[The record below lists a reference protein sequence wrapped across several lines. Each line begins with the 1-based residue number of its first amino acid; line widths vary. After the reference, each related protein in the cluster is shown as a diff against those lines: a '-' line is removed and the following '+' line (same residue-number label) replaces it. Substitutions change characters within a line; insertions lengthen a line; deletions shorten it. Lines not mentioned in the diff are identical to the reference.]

1 MGCLMV
7 REDCSL
13 LVGAAA
19 VLVVSALSACATGS
33 NDGSFQPPN
42 DPTLDAGRDDER
54 DRNPLP
60 DARLPTPGLDA
71 ATEPGADGG
80 TCNATTCPSGCCAA
94 GKCVPGA
101 SDGACGTGGKT
112 CSDCRPPAATCKAQ
126 ACVAA
131 VCDAT
136 SCPHG
141 CCSSGV
147 CVGGTT
153 DKACGATG
161 AACLDCT
168 TQSRTCGAGGTCA
181 PPACGPSNCPNG
193 CCDTRGRCQ
202 GGTSD
207 YTCGY
212 GGGACVDCTLHHD
225 ICSITG
231 RCY

>member
-7 REDCSL
+7 REDFSL
-13 LVGAAA
+13 FVAAA
-19 VLVVSALSACATGS
+19 AILSALNACATGA
-33 NDGSFQPPN
+33 NDDRFPLPN
-42 DPTLDAGRDDER
+42 DLTVDAGRDDER
-54 DRNPLP
+54 DRDASP

-71 ATEPGADGG
+71 ATEPGADAGA
-80 TCNATTCPSGCCAA
+80 CNATTCPSGCCAA
-94 GKCVPGA
+94 GKCVAGA
-101 SDGACGTGGKT
+101 SDGACGSGGKA

-136 SCPHG
+136 SCSRG
-141 CCSSGV
+141 CCSSGM

-161 AACLDCT
+161 GACLDCT
-168 TQSRTCGAGGTCA
+168 AQSRTCGAGGTCA

-212 GGGACVDCTLHHD
+212 GGGECVDCTLRRD

-231 RCY
+231 HCY